1 MFSDFV
7 GDIKTQV
14 ATMLQA
20 AVWGAV
26 ASAAGISGLLFLLI
40 ALFVWVAD
48 RYDTVT
54 ACITLGLL
62 LAAVAATAAILFAV
76 TMRRREA
83 RAAKP
88 SVKSPK
94 PLWLD
99 PVIVATGLDIVRALG
114 GRRATML
121 VLGALATT
129 WLLTGAPAKDSAHR
143 QPSAGL

>member
-1 MFSDFV
+1 MFSEFI
-7 GDIKTQV
+7 GDMKAQV

-26 ASAAGISGLLFLLI
+26 AASAGLSGLLLLLI
-40 ALFVWVAD
+40 ALFVWIAD

-62 LAAVAATAAILFAV
+62 LAAIAAAAAILFAV
-76 TMRRREA
+76 ALRRRET
-83 RAAKP
+83 RAARP
-88 SVKSPK
+88 TKSPK
-94 PLWLD
+94 PLWFD

-114 GRRATML
+114 GRRTTML

-129 WLLTGAPAKDSAHR
+129 WLLAGGPAKDSTHR
-143 QPSAGL
+143 QTNAGL